1 MNALTDKINIFL
13 RNFSK
18 KCRNL
23 GKMSCFAGWKLAYR
37 TKNLQYVYICLTIK
51 GDYAILCPSK
61 LPI

>member
-23 GKMSCFAGWKLAYR
+23 GKMSYFAGWELAYR
-37 TKNLQYVYICLTIK
+37 TKNLQYVYICLTIT